1 MLDNIRV
8 VLVRTFHSGNIGSAA
23 RAMKTMGLSN
33 LYLVNPKEYQQDQA
47 LQMAMSADDIVHNAK
62 HVNCLLKAVADCTV
76 VIASTARSR
85 GYDLPMLNPEQA
97 AQKLCTTANKQKVAL
112 VFGPER
118 MGLSNEDL
126 QLCNHRVTIPT
137 SPDYSSLNLAA
148 AVQTLSY
155 EIFKQYSQLSLKETT
170 ESTQSDLEMPNIENL
185 EKFYIHLEQTLND
198 TGFII
203 QNHPGEVMQKLRTL
217 FNRTQMDQTELNIM
231 RGILSSL
238 QRYKL

>member
-33 LYLVNPKEYQQDQA
+33 LSLVNPKEYQQDQA
-47 LQMAMSADDIVHNAK
+47 LQTAMNADDLVDNAK

-118 MGLSNEDL
+118 MGLSRL
-126 QLCNHRVTIPT
+126 
-137 SPDYSSLNLAA
+137 LAEA
-148 AVQTLSY
+148 A
-155 EIFKQYSQLSLKETT
+155 
-170 ESTQSDLEMPNIENL
+170 
-185 EKFYIHLEQTLND
+185 
-198 TGFII
+198 GF
-203 QNHPGEVMQKLRTL
+203 H
-217 FNRTQMDQTELNIM
+217 
-231 RGILSSL
+231 
-238 QRYKL
+238 